1 MKYLTEKIKE
11 ILLSDPTAVI
21 AIDGMCASGKTTFAK
36 QLEDEY
42 RLQVIHM
49 DDFFLPPDMRTA
61 ERLSTPGGN
70 VHYERFVE
78 EVIIPLKNGNDSEYR
93 VFDCSAGD
101 FTEKRKIF
109 YGKPVI
115 IEGAYSTHPGIPDI
129 CNLKVFFKV
138 SPETQLERIEKRNG
152 AKALEAFK
160 EKWIPLENR
169 YFKAF
174 SVEEKCDI
182 IIEEE

>member
-1 MKYLTEKIKE
+1 MKYLSDKIKE
-11 ILLSDPTAVI
+11 ILSANPSAVI
-21 AIDGMCASGKTTFAK
+21 AFDGMCASGKTTAAN
-36 QLEDEY
+36 
-42 RLQVIHM
+42 RLSEEFGLQTVHM

-101 FTEKRKIF
+101 FTEKKKIF

-129 CNLKVFFKV
+129 CGLKVFFKV
-138 SPETQLERIEKRNG
+138 SPKTQLERIEKRNG
-152 AKALEAFK
+152 KQALEAFK

-174 SVEEKCDI
+174 SVEGKCDI